1 MTLTL
6 RLWQIVTVTALAA
19 LLVGVGA
26 GRYLVPAKSEP
37 EGVKVDLPDGTGT
50 LYLRDQ
56 PTADDFQ
63 RRAATSEVEA
73 NVRAAIPAL
82 EAYNADHANGY
93 AGATVEKLRASYDAG
108 IKDVTLVRADRSTY
122 CIESSVGSA
131 VYHKEGPAGDIVEGH
146 CP

>member
-6 RLWQIVTVTALAA
+6 RLWQIVTVTALSA

-26 GRYLVPAKSEP
+26 GRYLLPAKSEP
-37 EGVKVDLPDGTGT
+37 EGVKVDLPDGSGT

-56 PTADDFQ
+56 PTADDFE
-63 RRAATSEVEA
+63 RRATTSEVQA

-82 EAYNADHANGY
+82 EAYNADHGGY
-93 AGATVEKLRASYDAG
+93 TGATLENLRASYDAG
-108 IKDVTLVRADRSTY
+108 IKDVALVRADRMTY